1 MSAVLAVKLVAIFA
15 VLAVGWAAGRA
26 RLLGP
31 EAADVLNRAAFTL
44 FVPALLFRTAAGI
57 SVAELPWVT
66 IAAYYVPTL
75 GVLFTAYAWCRITV
89 PGGARP
95 TIRALSVSF
104 SNTVQIGIPLVA
116 ALFGEAGLAVLIA
129 IISLHALLLL
139 TTGTVLAE
147 ADLARAGQGEGRRSA
162 GLVVRRSLFHP
173 VVAPILMG
181 LAYNATGW
189 SIPALVD
196 DVLATLGA
204 AVIPVSL
211 VTIGLTMYT
220 YGKVRAVPR
229 ALARAAVKLVL
240 HPAVVLAVAYFAF
253 GLRGLPLTVTVLCA
267 ALPTG
272 TNVLLFAGRYQTLHG
287 ETAAVT
293 VAATAGFIATGTLWL
308 LLLA

>member
-15 VLAVGWAAGRA
+15 VMAVGWAAGRA

-44 FVPALLFRTAAGI
+44 FLPALLFRTASGI
-57 SVAELPWVT
+57 SVADLPWIT

-75 GVLFTAYAWCRITV
+75 GVLFTAYAWYRIR
-89 PGGARP
+89 GARGAGP
-95 TIRALSVSF
+95 AIRALSVSF
-104 SNTVQIGIPLVA
+104 SNTVQIGIPVIA
-116 ALFGEAGLAVLIA
+116 ALFGESGLAVLIA
-129 IISLHALLLL
+129 IISLHALVLL

-147 ADLARAGQGEGRRSA
+147 TDLARAGQNSA
-162 GLVVRRSLFHP
+162 GRGVGGVVRRSLLHP
-173 VVAPILMG
+173 VVTPILLG

-189 SIPALVD
+189 SIPAVVD

-211 VTIGLTMYT
+211 VTIGLTVYT
-220 YGKVRAVPR
+220 YGKVRAVPKV
-229 ALARAAVKLVL
+229 LTRAAAKLVL
-240 HPAVVLAVAYFAF
+240 HPAVVFGAAYLAF
-253 GLRGLPLTVTVLCA
+253 GLRGLPLTVAVLCA

-272 TNVLLFAGRYQTLHG
+272 TNVLLFAGRYRTLHG

-293 VAATAGFIATGTLWL
+293 VAATAGFIVVGTLWL